1 MVLPYLG
8 GLSVRATDRRLRV
21 QQRVAAG
28 WWRFE
33 VSGRLAT
40 AQAQVDPP
48 ELGHLPVVRG
58 HLVGP
63 WLFTS
68 GSAATH
74 LHLMPE
80 EEAAPLSPATGRRWA
95 GDDVVFDAVAFDDE
109 PEEACRAALLD
120 DTSPRELV
128 GTLKGV
134 VPSLRAAF
142 GYARLLR
149 EARSRGIQ
157 VGVREVLARV
167 HAIADGTLGAGA
179 LLDEIEARI
188 FQADPTSCHRESGRE
203 PAVSTAS
210 TEERAAAV
218 LDGAGAHFLSGR
230 NLGGDNYEVVF
241 RYLGEQFI
249 AVVDRST
256 LHVYDSGICLEGHD
270 EELGLDSLPSVI
282 AEAIAHDELY
292 ITRR

>member
-40 AQAQVDPP
+40 PQALVDPP
-48 ELGHLPVVRG
+48 ELAHLPVVRG

-63 WLFTS
+63 WLFTG
-68 GSAATH
+68 GSTAVR

-95 GDDVVFDAVAFDDE
+95 GEDVVFDAVAFDDE
-109 PEEACRAALLD
+109 PEEACRTALLD
-120 DTSPRELV
+120 DASPSDLV

-149 EARSRGIQ
+149 EARGRGMQIA
-157 VGVREVLARV
+157 VREVLARV
-167 HAIADGTLGAGA
+167 AAIADGTLGAAA

-188 FQADPTSCHRESGRE
+188 FQADPTSSHRESS
-203 PAVSTAS
+203 PAAATGAQS

-218 LDGAGAHFLSGR
+218 LQDAGAHFLSGR

-241 RYLGEQFI
+241 RYLGEQFV

-270 EELGLDSLPSVI
+270 ERLGLDSLPSVI
-282 AEAIAHDELY
+282 AEAVAHDELY